1 MQPEILDRAGP
12 LLANYDVLLCDIWG
26 VLHSGG
32 DVHPEAADT
41 LRRFR
46 AKGGTVILVSNA
58 PMAADA
64 VGRLLEGKKLEP
76 SAWDAIVCS
85 GEIALAHIASQGY
98 AGVHRIGP
106 QKRDASFFDRLSGP
120 DSPLDKADAIA
131 CTGLVDDR
139 RETADAYL
147 PILRQAVARKLP
159 FVCANPDLVV
169 EVRGVMLPC
178 AGAIG
183 TLYEQMGG
191 AVYWAGKPHPAAYES
206 ALAQAA
212 RLRKT
217 PMAANRVLA
226 IGDAVRT
233 DLAAARD
240 ACDGAGVDAL
250 FVTSGIHRE
259 AVMDDGRIVPE
270 RLAALLAE
278 QRMPARAAIAALR
291 W

>member
-1 MQPEILDRAGP
+1 
-12 LLANYDVLLCDIWG
+12 
-26 VLHSGG
+26 
-32 DVHPEAADT
+32 
-41 LRRFR
+41 
-46 AKGGTVILVSNA
+46 
-58 PMAADA
+58 
-64 VGRLLEGKKLEP
+64 
-76 SAWDAIVCS
+76 
-85 GEIALAHIASQGY
+85 
-98 AGVHRIGP
+98 
-106 QKRDASFFDRLSGP
+106 
-120 DSPLDKADAIA
+120 
-131 CTGLVDDR
+131 
-139 RETADAYL
+139 
-147 PILRQAVARKLP
+147 
-159 FVCANPDLVV
+159 
-169 EVRGVMLPC
+169 MLPC